1 MVLAS
6 AVCAIGWGVINA
18 IFIKSVD
25 MGDVAV
31 IRGAIDEGAAAKK
44 SNQDPEAA
52 INAGDDSDEGAADAD
67 EVLAK
72 LTQVGD
78 LITTGA
84 I

>member
-1 MVLAS
+1 VVLAS

-25 MGDVAV
+25 MGDIEV
-31 IRGAIDEGAAAKK
+31 IRSAIAEGEAAKK
-44 SNQDPEAA
+44 ANADPEAA
-52 INAGDDSDEGAADAD
+52 AINAEDSDEAAADAD

>member
-1 MVLAS
+1 MTANH
-6 AVCAIGWGVINA
+6 IFA
-18 IFIKSVD
+18 IFQIKSVD

-78 LITTGA
+78 LITTVSA
-84 I
+84 RTIRP

>member
-1 MVLAS
+1 VVLAS

-25 MGDVAV
+25 MGDIEV
-31 IRGAIDEGAAAKK
+31 IRSAIAEGEAAKK
-44 SNQDPEAA
+44 AAADPEAA
-52 INAGDDSDEGAADAD
+52 INAEDSDEAAADAD